1 MINETNFQEHIVQT
15 CQDMAELLLKLAL
28 NTNQSGNQSLF
39 KYEMGIYSRT
49 YSSDTVL
56 EQCSCTLKEQLILPI
71 Q

>member
-28 NTNQSGNQSLF
+28 NTNQSGNQLLF

-56 EQCSCTLKEQLILPI
+56 EQCLCTVLELLKNS
-71 Q
+71 

>member
-15 CQDMAELLLKLAL
+15 CQDMAELLLMLAL
-28 NTNQSGNQSLF
+28 NTNQSGNQLLF

-56 EQCSCTLKEQLILPI
+56 EQCLCTVLELLKNS
-71 Q
+71 